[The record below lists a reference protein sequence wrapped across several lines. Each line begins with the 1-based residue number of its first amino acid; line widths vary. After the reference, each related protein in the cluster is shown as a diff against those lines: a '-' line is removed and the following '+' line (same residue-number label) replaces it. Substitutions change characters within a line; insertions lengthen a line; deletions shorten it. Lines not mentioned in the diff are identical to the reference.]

1 MKLTLQGLTN
11 RKEWLQAGFR
21 LPGFDYPV
29 VWERTGKAPCWIHF
43 GCGNIFR
50 AFQARIV
57 QELLNKGVMDRGITV
72 TSGTNPAAIR
82 QSFAP
87 YDNLSILVTLGGDG
101 TLTKTVV
108 GSIMEALPA
117 LGGSPKEQARLR
129 EIFSSPS
136 LQMASFTITE
146 KGYALR
152 DAPGRFFPEVEQDL
166 QTGPRH
172 CRSYLG
178 QVASLLYTRYQNGRY
193 PLAMVSM
200 DNCSHNG
207 DILKQSLLTI
217 AESWEKKRMVSEG
230 FTGWLE
236 DPSCVSFPWTMIDK
250 ITPRPDE
257 TIRRMLAED
266 GVEDL
271 TIRSNV
277 TGSVAAPFVNAEACE
292 YLVIEDAF
300 PAGRPPLEEGG
311 VLFTSRET
319 VEKAER
325 MKVCT
330 CLNPLHT
337 ALAIFGCLLGYNRM
351 SGEMKDPDLVRL
363 ALSVGYQEGLP
374 VVTHPGVLNPEQFL
388 REVVTL
394 RIPNPYLPDTPQRIA
409 TDTSQKLPV
418 RFGETLKAY
427 LARPD
432 LSVRDLVWIPLVYAG
447 WLRYLLAVDDAG
459 NSFSPSPDPRL
470 AQLSDI
476 MKDFHLGIRPDTE
489 EICRKLAPIFSD
501 ITLWGVDLI
510 ACGLSW
516 KVAENF
522 GRMLAGPGAVRELLR
537 EMRKLPAD
545 GIPEDLRQNFS
556 ENGK

>member
-1 MKLTLQGLTN
+1 MKLTLQGLAN
-11 RKEWLQAGFR
+11 RKEWLQAGFQ
-21 LPGFDYPV
+21 LPAFDYPAV
-29 VWERTGKAPCWIHF
+29 SARTRKAPCWIHF

-50 AFQARIV
+50 AFQARMV
-57 QELLNKGVMDRGITV
+57 QELLDAGVMDRGV
-72 TSGTNPAAIR
+72 TAVSGTNPATIR

-117 LGGSPKEQARLR
+117 LGQTPEEEARLR

-152 DAPGRFFPEVEQDL
+152 DASGQYLPEVEQDL
-166 QTGPRH
+166 QTGPGH

-178 QVASLLYTRYQNGRY
+178 LVTSLLSTRYRNGRH

-207 DILKQSLLTI
+207 DVLKQAVLAI
-217 AESWEKKRMVSEG
+217 AEAWEKSGLVSEG
-230 FTGWLE
+230 FSGWLG

-257 TIRRMLAED
+257 AIRRMLAED

-300 PAGRPPLEEGG
+300 PAGRPPLEKGG
-311 VLFTSRET
+311 VLFASRET
-319 VEKAER
+319 VEKTER

-337 ALAIFGCLLGYNRM
+337 ALAIFGCLLGYDRM
-351 SGEMKDPDLVRL
+351 SGEMKDPALVRL

-374 VVTHPGVLNPEQFL
+374 VVTHPGVLDPEQFL

-418 RFGETLKAY
+418 RFGETLKAW

-432 LSVRDLVWIPLVYAG
+432 LSVRDLIWIPLVFAG

-459 NSFSPSPDPRL
+459 NPFSPSPDPRL
-470 AQLSDI
+470 AQLSGI
-476 MKDFHLGIRPDTE
+476 LKDFHPGIRPDTD
-489 EICRKLAPIFSD
+489 EICRKLSGLFADAS
-501 ITLWGVDLI
+501 LWGVDLN
-510 ACGLSW
+510 ACGLSR

-522 GRMLAGPGAVRELLR
+522 GRMLAGPGAVRELLQ

-545 GIPEDLRQNFS
+545 GIPEDLRQNFL
-556 ENGK
+556 

>member
-1 MKLTLQGLTN
+1 MKLTLQGLAN
-11 RKEWLQAGFR
+11 RKEWLQAGFQ
-21 LPGFDYPV
+21 LPTFDYPAV
-29 VWERTGKAPCWIHF
+29 SARTRKAPCWIHF

-50 AFQARIV
+50 AFQARMV
-57 QELLNKGVMDRGITV
+57 QELLDAGVMDRGV
-72 TSGTNPAAIR
+72 TAVSGTNPATIR

-117 LGGSPKEQARLR
+117 LGQTPEEEARLR

-152 DAPGRFFPEVEQDL
+152 DASGRYLPEVEHDL
-166 QTGPRH
+166 REGPGH
-172 CRSYLG
+172 CQSYLG
-178 QVASLLYTRYQNGRY
+178 QVTSLLSTRYRNGRH

-207 DILKQSLLTI
+207 DVLKQAVLAI
-217 AESWEKKRMVSEG
+217 AEAWEKSGLVSEG
-230 FTGWLE
+230 FSGWLG

-257 TIRRMLAED
+257 AIRRMLAED

-300 PAGRPPLEEGG
+300 PAGRPPLEKGG
-311 VLFTSRET
+311 VLFASRET
-319 VEKAER
+319 VEKTER

-337 ALAIFGCLLGYNRM
+337 ALAIFGCLLGYDRM
-351 SGEMKDPDLVRL
+351 SGEMKDPALVRL

-374 VVTHPGVLNPEQFL
+374 VVTHPGVLDPKQFL

-418 RFGETLKAY
+418 RFGETLKAW

-432 LSVRDLVWIPLVYAG
+432 LSVRDLIWIPLVFAG

-459 NSFSPSPDPRL
+459 NPFSPSPDPRL
-470 AQLSDI
+470 AQLSGI
-476 MKDFHLGIRPDTE
+476 LKDFHPGIRPDTD
-489 EICRKLAPIFSD
+489 EICRKLSGLFADAS
-501 ITLWGVDLI
+501 LWGVDLN
-510 ACGLSW
+510 ACGLSR

-522 GRMLAGPGAVRELLR
+522 GRMLAGPGTVRELLQ
-537 EMRKLPAD
+537 EMQKLPAE
-545 GIPEDLRQNFS
+545 GIPEDLRQNFL
-556 ENGK
+556 

>member
-1 MKLTLQGLTN
+1 MKLTLQGLAN
-11 RKEWLQAGFR
+11 RKEWLQAGFQ
-21 LPGFDYPV
+21 LPAFDYPAV
-29 VWERTGKAPCWIHF
+29 SARTRKAPCWIHF

-50 AFQARIV
+50 AFQARMV
-57 QELLNKGVMDRGITV
+57 QELLDAGVMDRGV
-72 TSGTNPAAIR
+72 TAVSGTNPATIR

-117 LGGSPKEQARLR
+117 LGQTPEEEARLR

-152 DAPGRFFPEVEQDL
+152 DASGQYLPEVEQDL

-178 QVASLLYTRYQNGRY
+178 QVTSLLSTRYRNGRH

-207 DILKQSLLTI
+207 DVLKQAVLAI
-217 AESWEKKRMVSEG
+217 AEAWEKSGLVSEG
-230 FTGWLE
+230 FSGWLG

-257 TIRRMLAED
+257 AIRRMLAED

-300 PAGRPPLEEGG
+300 PAGRPPLEKGG
-311 VLFTSRET
+311 VLFASRET
-319 VEKAER
+319 VEKTER

-337 ALAIFGCLLGYNRM
+337 ALAIFGCLLGYDRM
-351 SGEMKDPDLVRL
+351 SGEMKDPALVRL

-374 VVTHPGVLNPEQFL
+374 VVTHPGVLDPEQFL

-418 RFGETLKAY
+418 RFGETLKAW

-432 LSVRDLVWIPLVYAG
+432 LSVRDLIWIPLVFAG

-459 NSFSPSPDPRL
+459 NPFSPSPDPRL
-470 AQLSDI
+470 AQLSGI
-476 MKDFHLGIRPDTE
+476 LKDFHPGIRPDTD
-489 EICRKLAPIFSD
+489 EICRKLSGLFADAS
-501 ITLWGVDLI
+501 LWGVDLN
-510 ACGLSW
+510 ACGLSR
-516 KVAENF
+516 KVAEDF
-522 GRMLAGPGAVRELLR
+522 GRMLAGPGAVRELLQ
-537 EMRKLPAD
+537 EMQKLPAD
-545 GIPEDLRQNFS
+545 GIPEDLRQNFL
-556 ENGK
+556 

>member
-1 MKLTLQGLTN
+1 MKLTLQGLAN
-11 RKEWLQAGFR
+11 RKEWLQAGFQ
-21 LPGFDYPV
+21 LPTFDYPAV
-29 VWERTGKAPCWIHF
+29 SARTRKTPCWIHF

-50 AFQARIV
+50 AFQARMV
-57 QELLNKGVMDRGITV
+57 QELLDAGVMDRGV
-72 TSGTNPAAIR
+72 TAVSGTNPATIR

-117 LGGSPKEQARLR
+117 LGQTPEEEARLR

-152 DAPGRFFPEVEQDL
+152 DASGRYLPEVEHDL
-166 QTGPRH
+166 REGPGH
-172 CRSYLG
+172 CQSYLG
-178 QVASLLYTRYQNGRY
+178 QVTSLLSTRYRNGRH

-207 DILKQSLLTI
+207 DVLKQAVLAI
-217 AESWEKKRMVSEG
+217 AEAWEKNGLVSEG
-230 FTGWLE
+230 FSGWLG

-257 TIRRMLAED
+257 AIRRMLAED

-300 PAGRPPLEEGG
+300 PAGCPPLEKGG
-311 VLFTSRET
+311 VLFVSRET
-319 VEKAER
+319 VEKTER

-337 ALAIFGCLLGYNRM
+337 ALAIFGCLLGYDRM
-351 SGEMKDPDLVRL
+351 SGEMKDPALVRL

-374 VVTHPGVLNPEQFL
+374 VVTHPGVLDPEQFL

-418 RFGETLKAY
+418 RFGETLKAW

-432 LSVRDLVWIPLVYAG
+432 LSVRDLVWIPLVFAG

-459 NSFSPSPDPRL
+459 NPFSPSPDPRL
-470 AQLSDI
+470 AQLSGI
-476 MKDFHLGIRPDTE
+476 LKDFHPGIRPDTD
-489 EICRKLAPIFSD
+489 EICRKLSGLFADAS
-501 ITLWGVDLI
+501 LWGVDLN
-510 ACGLSW
+510 ACGLSR

-522 GRMLAGPGAVRELLR
+522 GRMLAGPGAVRELLQ
-537 EMRKLPAD
+537 EMQKLPAE
-545 GIPEDLRQNFS
+545 GIPEDLRQNFL
-556 ENGK
+556 

>member
-1 MKLTLQGLTN
+1 MKLTLQGLAN
-11 RKEWLQAGFR
+11 RKEWLQAGFQ
-21 LPGFDYPV
+21 LPTFDYPAV
-29 VWERTGKAPCWIHF
+29 SARTRKAPCWIHF

-50 AFQARIV
+50 AFQARMV
-57 QELLNKGVMDRGITV
+57 QELLDAGVMDRGV
-72 TSGTNPAAIR
+72 TAVSGTNPATIR

-117 LGGSPKEQARLR
+117 LGQTPEEEARLR

-152 DAPGRFFPEVEQDL
+152 DVSGLYLPEVEHDL
-166 QTGPRH
+166 LEGLGH
-172 CRSYLG
+172 CQSYLG
-178 QVASLLYTRYQNGRY
+178 QVTSLLYTRYRNGRH

-207 DILKQSLLTI
+207 DVLKQAVLAI
-217 AESWEKKRMVSEG
+217 AEAWEKSGLVSEG
-230 FTGWLE
+230 FSGWLG

-257 TIRRMLAED
+257 AIRRMLAED

-300 PAGRPPLEEGG
+300 PAGCPPLEKGG
-311 VLFTSRET
+311 VLFASRET
-319 VEKAER
+319 VEKTER

-337 ALAIFGCLLGYNRM
+337 ALAIFGCLLGYDRM
-351 SGEMKDPDLVRL
+351 SGEMKDPALVRL

-374 VVTHPGVLNPEQFL
+374 VVTHPGVLDPEQFL

-418 RFGETLKAY
+418 RFGETLKAW

-432 LSVRDLVWIPLVYAG
+432 LSVRDLIWIPLVFAG

-459 NSFSPSPDPRL
+459 NPFSPSPDPRL
-470 AQLSDI
+470 AQLSGI
-476 MKDFHLGIRPDTE
+476 LKDFHPGIRPDTD
-489 EICRKLAPIFSD
+489 EICRKLSGLFADAS
-501 ITLWGVDLI
+501 LWGVDLN
-510 ACGLSW
+510 ACGLSR
-516 KVAENF
+516 KVAEDF
-522 GRMLAGPGAVRELLR
+522 GRMLAGPGAVRELLQ
-537 EMRKLPAD
+537 EMQKLPAD
-545 GIPEDLRQNFS
+545 GIPEDLRQNFL
-556 ENGK
+556 

>member
-1 MKLTLQGLTN
+1 MKLTLQGLAN
-11 RKEWLQAGFR
+11 RKEWLQAGFQ
-21 LPGFDYPV
+21 LPAFDYPAV
-29 VWERTGKAPCWIHF
+29 SARTRKAPCWIHF

-50 AFQARIV
+50 AFQARMV
-57 QELLNKGVMDRGITV
+57 QELLDAGVMDRGV
-72 TSGTNPAAIR
+72 TAVSGTNPATIR

-108 GSIMEALPA
+108 GSIMEALPS
-117 LGGSPKEQARLR
+117 LGQTPEEEARLR

-152 DAPGRFFPEVEQDL
+152 DASGRYLPEVEHDL
-166 QTGPRH
+166 REGPGH
-172 CRSYLG
+172 CQSYLG
-178 QVASLLYTRYQNGRY
+178 QVTSLLSTRYRNGRH

-207 DILKQSLLTI
+207 DVLKQAVLAI
-217 AESWEKKRMVSEG
+217 AEAWEKSGLVSEG
-230 FTGWLE
+230 FSGWLG

-257 TIRRMLAED
+257 AIRRMLAED

-300 PAGRPPLEEGG
+300 PAGRPPLEKGG
-311 VLFTSRET
+311 VLFASRET
-319 VEKAER
+319 VEKTER

-337 ALAIFGCLLGYNRM
+337 ALAIFGCLLGYDRM
-351 SGEMKDPDLVRL
+351 SGEMKDPALVRL

-374 VVTHPGVLNPEQFL
+374 VVTHPGVLDPEQFL

-418 RFGETLKAY
+418 RFGETLKAW

-432 LSVRDLVWIPLVYAG
+432 LSVRDLIWIPLVFAG

-459 NSFSPSPDPRL
+459 NPFSPSPDPRL
-470 AQLSDI
+470 AQLSGI
-476 MKDFHLGIRPDTE
+476 LKDFHPGIRPDTD
-489 EICRKLAPIFSD
+489 EICRKLSGLFADAS
-501 ITLWGVDLI
+501 LWGVDLN
-510 ACGLSW
+510 ACGLSR

-522 GRMLAGPGAVRELLR
+522 GRMLAGPGAVRELLQ
-537 EMRKLPAD
+537 EMRKLPAE
-545 GIPEDLRQNFS
+545 GIPEDLRQNFL
-556 ENGK
+556 

>member
-1 MKLTLQGLTN
+1 MKLTLQGLAN
-11 RKEWLQAGFR
+11 RKEWFQAGFQ
-21 LPGFDYPV
+21 LPAFDYPAV
-29 VWERTGKAPCWIHF
+29 SARTRKAPCWIHF

-50 AFQARIV
+50 AFQARMV
-57 QELLNKGVMDRGITV
+57 QELLDAGVMDRGV
-72 TSGTNPAAIR
+72 TAVSGTNPATIR

-108 GSIMEALPA
+108 GSIMEALPS
-117 LGGSPKEQARLR
+117 LGQTPEEEARLR

-152 DAPGRFFPEVEQDL
+152 DASGRYLPEVEHDL
-166 QTGPRH
+166 REGPGH
-172 CRSYLG
+172 CQSYLG
-178 QVASLLYTRYQNGRY
+178 QVTSLLSTRYRNGRH

-207 DILKQSLLTI
+207 DVLKQAVLAI
-217 AESWEKKRMVSEG
+217 AEAWEKSGLVSEG
-230 FTGWLE
+230 FSGWLG

-300 PAGRPPLEEGG
+300 PAGRPPLEKGG
-311 VLFTSRET
+311 VLFASRET
-319 VEKAER
+319 VEKTER

-337 ALAIFGCLLGYNRM
+337 ALAIFGCLLGYDRM
-351 SGEMKDPDLVRL
+351 SGEMKDPALVRL

-374 VVTHPGVLNPEQFL
+374 VVTHPGVLDPEQFL

-418 RFGETLKAY
+418 RFGETLKAW

-432 LSVRDLVWIPLVYAG
+432 LSVRDLVWIPLVFAG

-459 NSFSPSPDPRL
+459 NPFSPSPDPRL
-470 AQLSDI
+470 AQLSGI
-476 MKDFHLGIRPDTE
+476 LKDFHPGIRPDTD
-489 EICRKLAPIFSD
+489 EICRKLSGLFADAS
-501 ITLWGVDLI
+501 LWGVDLN
-510 ACGLSW
+510 ACGLSR

-522 GRMLAGPGAVRELLR
+522 GRMLAGPGAVRELLQ
-537 EMRKLPAD
+537 EMRKLPAE
-545 GIPEDLRQNFS
+545 GIPEDLRQNFL
-556 ENGK
+556 

>member
-1 MKLTLQGLTN
+1 MKLTLQGLAN
-11 RKEWLQAGFR
+11 RKEWLQAGFQ
-21 LPGFDYPV
+21 LPAFDYPAV
-29 VWERTGKAPCWIHF
+29 SARTRKAPCWIHF

-50 AFQARIV
+50 AFQARMV
-57 QELLNKGVMDRGITV
+57 QELLDAGVMDRGV
-72 TSGTNPAAIR
+72 TAVSGTNPATIR

-108 GSIMEALPA
+108 GSIMEALPS
-117 LGGSPKEQARLR
+117 LGQTPEEEARLR

-152 DAPGRFFPEVEQDL
+152 DASGRYLPEVEHDL
-166 QTGPRH
+166 REGPGH
-172 CRSYLG
+172 CQSYLG
-178 QVASLLYTRYQNGRY
+178 QVTSLLSTRYRNGRH

-207 DILKQSLLTI
+207 DVLKQAVLAI
-217 AESWEKKRMVSEG
+217 AEAWEKSGLVSEG
-230 FTGWLE
+230 FSGWLG

-257 TIRRMLAED
+257 AIRRMLAED

-300 PAGRPPLEEGG
+300 PAGCPPLEKGG
-311 VLFTSRET
+311 VLFASRET
-319 VEKAER
+319 VEKTER

-337 ALAIFGCLLGYNRM
+337 ALAIFGCLLGYDRM
-351 SGEMKDPDLVRL
+351 SGEMKDPALVRL

-374 VVTHPGVLNPEQFL
+374 VVTHPGVLDPEQFL

-418 RFGETLKAY
+418 RFGETLKAW

-432 LSVRDLVWIPLVYAG
+432 LSVRDLIWIPLVFAG

-459 NSFSPSPDPRL
+459 NPFSPSPDPRL
-470 AQLSDI
+470 AQLSGI
-476 MKDFHLGIRPDTE
+476 LKDFHPGIRPDTD
-489 EICRKLAPIFSD
+489 EICRKLSGLFADAS
-501 ITLWGVDLI
+501 LWGVDLN
-510 ACGLSW
+510 ACGLSR
-516 KVAENF
+516 KVAEDF
-522 GRMLAGPGAVRELLR
+522 GRMLAGPGAVRELLQ

-545 GIPEDLRQNFS
+545 GIPEDLRQNFL
-556 ENGK
+556 

>member
-1 MKLTLQGLTN
+1 MKLTLQGLAN
-11 RKEWLQAGFR
+11 RKEWFQAGFQ
-21 LPGFDYPV
+21 LPAFDYPAV
-29 VWERTGKAPCWIHF
+29 SARTRKAPCWIHF

-50 AFQARIV
+50 AFQARMV
-57 QELLNKGVMDRGITV
+57 QELLDAGVMDRGV
-72 TSGTNPAAIR
+72 TAVSGTNPATIR

-108 GSIMEALPA
+108 GSIMEALPS
-117 LGGSPKEQARLR
+117 LGQTPEEEARLR

-152 DAPGRFFPEVEQDL
+152 DASGQYLPEVEQDL
-166 QTGPRH
+166 QTGPGH
-172 CRSYLG
+172 CQSYLG
-178 QVASLLYTRYQNGRY
+178 QVTSLLSTRYRNGRH

-207 DILKQSLLTI
+207 DVLKQAVLAI
-217 AESWEKKRMVSEG
+217 AEAWEKSGLVSEG
-230 FTGWLE
+230 FSGWLG

-300 PAGRPPLEEGG
+300 PAGRPPLEKGG
-311 VLFTSRET
+311 VLFASRET
-319 VEKAER
+319 VEKTER

-337 ALAIFGCLLGYNRM
+337 ALAIFGCLLGYDRM
-351 SGEMKDPDLVRL
+351 SGEMKDPALVRL

-374 VVTHPGVLNPEQFL
+374 VVTHPGVLDPEQFL

-418 RFGETLKAY
+418 RFGETLKAW

-432 LSVRDLVWIPLVYAG
+432 LSVRDLVWIPLVFAG

-459 NSFSPSPDPRL
+459 NPFSPSPDPRL
-470 AQLSDI
+470 AQLSGI
-476 MKDFHLGIRPDTE
+476 LKDFHPGIRPDTD
-489 EICRKLAPIFSD
+489 EICRKLSGLFADAS
-501 ITLWGVDLI
+501 LWGVDLN
-510 ACGLSW
+510 ACGLSR

-522 GRMLAGPGAVRELLR
+522 GRMLAGPGAVRELLQ
-537 EMRKLPAD
+537 EMRKLPAE
-545 GIPEDLRQNFS
+545 GIPEDLRQNFL
-556 ENGK
+556 

>member
-1 MKLTLQGLTN
+1 MKLTLQGLAN
-11 RKEWLQAGFR
+11 RKEWIQAGFQ
-21 LPGFDYPV
+21 LPTFDYPAV
-29 VWERTGKAPCWIHF
+29 SARTRKAPCWIHF

-50 AFQARIV
+50 AFQARMV
-57 QELLNKGVMDRGITV
+57 QELLDADVMDRGV
-72 TSGTNPAAIR
+72 TAVSGTNPASIR

-117 LGGSPKEQARLR
+117 LGQTPEEEARLR

-152 DAPGRFFPEVEQDL
+152 DASGRYLPEVDHDL
-166 QTGPRH
+166 REGPGH

-178 QVASLLYTRYQNGRY
+178 QVTSLLSTRYRNGRH

-207 DILKQSLLTI
+207 DVLKQTVLAI
-217 AESWEKKRMVSEG
+217 AEAWEKSGLVSEG
-230 FTGWLE
+230 FSGWLG

-257 TIRRMLAED
+257 AIRRMLAED

-300 PAGRPPLEEGG
+300 PAGHPPLERGG
-311 VLFTSRET
+311 VLFTSREM
-319 VEKAER
+319 VEKTER

-337 ALAIFGCLLGYNRM
+337 ALAIFGCLLGYDRM
-351 SGEMKDPDLVRL
+351 SGEMKDPALVRL

-374 VVTHPGVLNPEQFL
+374 VVTHPGVLDPEQFL

-418 RFGETLKAY
+418 RFGETLKAW

-432 LSVRDLVWIPLVYAG
+432 LSVRDLVWIPLVFAG

-459 NSFSPSPDPRL
+459 NPFSPSPDPRL
-470 AQLSDI
+470 AQLSGI
-476 MKDFHLGIRPDTE
+476 LKDFHPGIRPDTD
-489 EICRKLAPIFSD
+489 EICRKLSGLFADAS
-501 ITLWGVDLI
+501 LWGVDLN
-510 ACGLSW
+510 ACGLSR
-516 KVAENF
+516 KVAEDF
-522 GRMLAGPGAVRELLR
+522 GRMLAGPGAVRELLQ

-545 GIPEDLRQNFS
+545 GIPEDLRQNFL
-556 ENGK
+556 

>member
-1 MKLTLQGLTN
+1 MKLTLQGLAN
-11 RKEWLQAGFR
+11 RKEWLQAGFQ
-21 LPGFDYPV
+21 LPAFDYPAV
-29 VWERTGKAPCWIHF
+29 SARTRKAPCWIHF

-50 AFQARIV
+50 AFQARMV
-57 QELLNKGVMDRGITV
+57 QELLDAGVMDRGV
-72 TSGTNPAAIR
+72 TAVSGTNPATIR

-117 LGGSPKEQARLR
+117 LGQTPEEEARLR

-152 DAPGRFFPEVEQDL
+152 DASGQYLPEVEQDL
-166 QTGPRH
+166 QTGPGH

-178 QVASLLYTRYQNGRY
+178 QVTSLLSTRYRNGRH

-207 DILKQSLLTI
+207 DVLKQAVLAI
-217 AESWEKKRMVSEG
+217 AEAWEKSGLVSEG
-230 FTGWLE
+230 FSGWLG

-257 TIRRMLAED
+257 AIRRMLAED

-300 PAGRPPLEEGG
+300 PAGRPPLEKGG
-311 VLFTSRET
+311 VLFASRET
-319 VEKAER
+319 VEKTER

-337 ALAIFGCLLGYNRM
+337 ALAIFGCLLGYDRM
-351 SGEMKDPDLVRL
+351 SGEMKDPALVRL

-374 VVTHPGVLNPEQFL
+374 VVTHPGVLDPEQFL

-418 RFGETLKAY
+418 RFGETLKAW

-432 LSVRDLVWIPLVYAG
+432 LSVRDLIWIPLVFAG
-447 WLRYLLAVDDAG
+447 WLRYLLAVDAAG
-459 NSFSPSPDPRL
+459 NPFSPSPDPRL
-470 AQLSDI
+470 AQLSGI
-476 MKDFHLGIRPDTE
+476 LKDFHPGIRPDTD
-489 EICRKLAPIFSD
+489 EICRKLSGLFADAS
-501 ITLWGVDLI
+501 LWGVDLN
-510 ACGLSW
+510 ACGLSR
-516 KVAENF
+516 KVAEDF
-522 GRMLAGPGAVRELLR
+522 GRMLAGPGAVRELLQ
-537 EMRKLPAD
+537 EMQKLPAD
-545 GIPEDLRQNFS
+545 GIPEDLRQNFL
-556 ENGK
+556 

>member
-1 MKLTLQGLTN
+1 MKLTLQGLAN
-11 RKEWLQAGFR
+11 RKEWLQAGFQ
-21 LPGFDYPV
+21 LPTFDYPAV
-29 VWERTGKAPCWIHF
+29 SARTRKAPCWIHF

-50 AFQARIV
+50 AFQARMV
-57 QELLNKGVMDRGITV
+57 QELLDAGVMDRGV
-72 TSGTNPAAIR
+72 TAVSGTNPASIR

-117 LGGSPKEQARLR
+117 LGQTPEEEARLR

-152 DAPGRFFPEVEQDL
+152 DASGRYLPEVEHDL
-166 QTGPRH
+166 LEGPGH
-172 CRSYLG
+172 CQSYLG
-178 QVASLLYTRYQNGRY
+178 QVTSLLYTRYRNGRH

-207 DILKQSLLTI
+207 DVLKQAVLAI
-217 AESWEKKRMVSEG
+217 AEAWEKSGLVSEG
-230 FTGWLE
+230 FSGWLG

-257 TIRRMLAED
+257 AIRWMLAED

-300 PAGRPPLEEGG
+300 PAGCPPLEKGG
-311 VLFTSRET
+311 VLFASRET
-319 VEKAER
+319 VEKTER

-337 ALAIFGCLLGYNRM
+337 ALAIFGCLLGYDRM
-351 SGEMKDPDLVRL
+351 SGEMKDPALVRL

-374 VVTHPGVLNPEQFL
+374 VVTHPGVLDPEQFL

-418 RFGETLKAY
+418 RFGETLKAW

-432 LSVRDLVWIPLVYAG
+432 LSVRDLIWIPLVFAG

-459 NSFSPSPDPRL
+459 NPFSPSPDPRL
-470 AQLSDI
+470 AQLSGI
-476 MKDFHLGIRPDTE
+476 LKDFHPGIRPDTD
-489 EICRKLAPIFSD
+489 EICRKLSGLFADAS
-501 ITLWGVDLI
+501 LWGVDLN
-510 ACGLSW
+510 ACGLSR
-516 KVAENF
+516 KVAEDF
-522 GRMLAGPGAVRELLR
+522 GRMLAGPGAVRELLQ
-537 EMRKLPAD
+537 EMQKLPAD
-545 GIPEDLRQNFS
+545 GIPEDLRQNFL
-556 ENGK
+556 

>member
-1 MKLTLQGLTN
+1 MKLTLQGLAN
-11 RKEWLQAGFR
+11 RKEWLQAGFQ
-21 LPGFDYPV
+21 LPTFDYPAV
-29 VWERTGKAPCWIHF
+29 SARTRKAPCWIHF

-50 AFQARIV
+50 AFQARMV
-57 QELLNKGVMDRGITV
+57 QELLDAGVMDRGV
-72 TSGTNPAAIR
+72 TAVSGTNPATIR

-117 LGGSPKEQARLR
+117 LGQTPEEEARLR

-152 DAPGRFFPEVEQDL
+152 DASGRYLPEVEHDL
-166 QTGPRH
+166 REGPGH
-172 CRSYLG
+172 CQSYLG
-178 QVASLLYTRYQNGRY
+178 QVTSLLSTRYRNGRH

-207 DILKQSLLTI
+207 DVLKQAVLAI
-217 AESWEKKRMVSEG
+217 AEAWEKNGLVSEG
-230 FTGWLE
+230 FSGWLG

-257 TIRRMLAED
+257 AIRRMLAED

-300 PAGRPPLEEGG
+300 PAGRPPLEKGG
-311 VLFTSRET
+311 VLFASRET
-319 VEKAER
+319 VEKTER

-337 ALAIFGCLLGYNRM
+337 ALAIFGCLLGYDRM
-351 SGEMKDPDLVRL
+351 SGEMKDPALVRL

-374 VVTHPGVLNPEQFL
+374 VVTHPGVLDPEQFL

-418 RFGETLKAY
+418 RFGETLKAW

-432 LSVRDLVWIPLVYAG
+432 LSVRDLVWIPLVFAG

-459 NSFSPSPDPRL
+459 NPFSPSPDPRL
-470 AQLSDI
+470 AQLSGI
-476 MKDFHLGIRPDTE
+476 LKDFHPGIRPDTD
-489 EICRKLAPIFSD
+489 EICRKLSGLFADAS
-501 ITLWGVDLI
+501 LWGVDLN
-510 ACGLSW
+510 ACGLSR

-522 GRMLAGPGAVRELLR
+522 GRMLAGPGAVRELLQ
-537 EMRKLPAD
+537 EMQKLPAE
-545 GIPEDLRQNFS
+545 GIPEDLRQNFL
-556 ENGK
+556 

>member
-1 MKLTLQGLTN
+1 MKLTLQGLAN
-11 RKEWLQAGFR
+11 RKEWIQAGFQ
-21 LPGFDYPV
+21 LPAFDYPAV
-29 VWERTGKAPCWIHF
+29 SARTRKAPCWIHF

-50 AFQARIV
+50 AFQARMV
-57 QELLNKGVMDRGITV
+57 QELLDAGVMDRGV
-72 TSGTNPAAIR
+72 TAVSGTNPATIR

-117 LGGSPKEQARLR
+117 LGQTPEEEARLR

-152 DAPGRFFPEVEQDL
+152 DVSGLYLPEVEHDL
-166 QTGPRH
+166 LEGPGH
-172 CRSYLG
+172 CQSYLG
-178 QVASLLYTRYQNGRY
+178 QVTSLLYTRYRNGRH

-207 DILKQSLLTI
+207 DVLKQAVLAI
-217 AESWEKKRMVSEG
+217 AEAWEKSGLVSEG
-230 FTGWLE
+230 FSGWLG

-257 TIRRMLAED
+257 AIRRMLAED

-300 PAGRPPLEEGG
+300 PAGRPPLEKGG
-311 VLFTSRET
+311 VLFASRET
-319 VEKAER
+319 VEKTER

-337 ALAIFGCLLGYNRM
+337 ALAIFGCLLGYDRM
-351 SGEMKDPDLVRL
+351 SGEMKDPALVRL

-374 VVTHPGVLNPEQFL
+374 VVTHPGVLDPEQFL

-418 RFGETLKAY
+418 RFGETLKAW

-432 LSVRDLVWIPLVYAG
+432 LSVRDLIWIPLVFAG

-459 NSFSPSPDPRL
+459 NPFSPSPDPRL
-470 AQLSDI
+470 AQLSGI
-476 MKDFHLGIRPDTE
+476 LKDFHPGIRPDTD
-489 EICRKLAPIFSD
+489 EICRKLSGLFADAS
-501 ITLWGVDLI
+501 LWGVDLN
-510 ACGLSW
+510 ACGLSR
-516 KVAENF
+516 KVAEDF
-522 GRMLAGPGAVRELLR
+522 GRMLAGPGAVRELLQ

-545 GIPEDLRQNFS
+545 GIPEDLRQNFL
-556 ENGK
+556 

>member
-1 MKLTLQGLTN
+1 MKLTLQGLAN
-11 RKEWLQAGFR
+11 RKEWFQAGFQ
-21 LPGFDYPV
+21 LPAFDYPAV
-29 VWERTGKAPCWIHF
+29 SARTRKAPCWIHF

-50 AFQARIV
+50 AFQARMV
-57 QELLNKGVMDRGITV
+57 QELLDAGVMDRGV
-72 TSGTNPAAIR
+72 TAVSGTNPATIR

-87 YDNLSILVTLGGDG
+87 YDNLSILVTLGVDG

-108 GSIMEALPA
+108 GSIMEALPS
-117 LGGSPKEQARLR
+117 LGQTPEEEARLR

-152 DAPGRFFPEVEQDL
+152 DASGRYLPEVEHDL
-166 QTGPRH
+166 REGPGH
-172 CRSYLG
+172 CQSYLG
-178 QVASLLYTRYQNGRY
+178 QVTSLLSTRYRHGRH

-207 DILKQSLLTI
+207 DVLKQAVLAI
-217 AESWEKKRMVSEG
+217 AEAWEKSGLVSEG
-230 FTGWLE
+230 FSGWLG

-277 TGSVAAPFVNAEACE
+277 TGSVAAPFVNAEASE

-300 PAGRPPLEEGG
+300 PAGRPPLEKGG
-311 VLFTSRET
+311 VLFASRET
-319 VEKAER
+319 VEKTER

-337 ALAIFGCLLGYNRM
+337 ALAIFGCLLGYDRM
-351 SGEMKDPDLVRL
+351 SGEMKDPALVRL

-374 VVTHPGVLNPEQFL
+374 VVTHPGVLDPEQFL

-418 RFGETLKAY
+418 RFGETLKAW
-427 LARPD
+427 LARPA
-432 LSVRDLVWIPLVYAG
+432 LSVRDLVWIPLVFAG

-459 NSFSPSPDPRL
+459 NPFSPSPDPRL
-470 AQLSDI
+470 AQLSGI
-476 MKDFHLGIRPDTE
+476 LKDFHPGIRPDTD
-489 EICRKLAPIFSD
+489 EICRKLSGLFADAS
-501 ITLWGVDLI
+501 LWGVDLN
-510 ACGLSW
+510 ACGLSR

-522 GRMLAGPGAVRELLR
+522 GRMLAGPGAVRELLQ
-537 EMRKLPAD
+537 EMRKLPAE
-545 GIPEDLRQNFS
+545 GIPEDLRQNFL
-556 ENGK
+556 

>member
-1 MKLTLQGLTN
+1 MKLTLQGLAN
-11 RKEWLQAGFR
+11 RKEWLQAGFQ
-21 LPGFDYPV
+21 LPAFDYPAV
-29 VWERTGKAPCWIHF
+29 SARTRKAPCWIHF

-50 AFQARIV
+50 AFQARMV
-57 QELLNKGVMDRGITV
+57 QELLDAGVMDRGV
-72 TSGTNPAAIR
+72 TAVSGTNPATIR

-117 LGGSPKEQARLR
+117 LGQTPEEEARLR

-152 DAPGRFFPEVEQDL
+152 DASGRYLPQVEHDLREGPG
-166 QTGPRH
+166 H
-172 CRSYLG
+172 CQSYLG
-178 QVASLLYTRYQNGRY
+178 QVTSLLSTRYRNGHH

-207 DILKQSLLTI
+207 DVLKQAVLAI
-217 AESWEKKRMVSEG
+217 AEAWEKSGLVSEG
-230 FTGWLE
+230 FSGWLG

-257 TIRRMLAED
+257 AIRRMLAED

-300 PAGRPPLEEGG
+300 PAGCPPLEKGG
-311 VLFTSRET
+311 VLFSSRET
-319 VEKAER
+319 VEKTER

-337 ALAIFGCLLGYNRM
+337 ALAIFGCLLGYDRM
-351 SGEMKDPDLVRL
+351 SGEMKDPALVRL

-374 VVTHPGVLNPEQFL
+374 VVTHPGVLDPEQFL

-418 RFGETLKAY
+418 RFGETLKAW

-432 LSVRDLVWIPLVYAG
+432 LSVRDLIWIPLVFAG

-459 NSFSPSPDPRL
+459 NPFSPSPDPRL
-470 AQLSDI
+470 AQLSGI
-476 MKDFHLGIRPDTE
+476 LKDFHPGIRPDTD
-489 EICRKLAPIFSD
+489 EICRKLSGLFADAS
-501 ITLWGVDLI
+501 LWGVDLN
-510 ACGLSW
+510 ACGLSR
-516 KVAENF
+516 KVAEDF
-522 GRMLAGPGAVRELLR
+522 GRMLAGPGAVRELLQ

-545 GIPEDLRQNFS
+545 GIPEDLRQNFL
-556 ENGK
+556 

>member
-1 MKLTLQGLTN
+1 MKLTLQGLAN
-11 RKEWLQAGFR
+11 RKEWIQAGFQ
-21 LPGFDYPV
+21 LPAFDYPAV
-29 VWERTGKAPCWIHF
+29 SARTRKAPCWIHF

-50 AFQARIV
+50 AFQARMV
-57 QELLNKGVMDRGITV
+57 QELLDADVMDRGV
-72 TSGTNPAAIR
+72 TAVSGTNPATIR

-117 LGGSPKEQARLR
+117 LGQTPEEEARLR

-152 DAPGRFFPEVEQDL
+152 DASGRYLPEVEHDL
-166 QTGPRH
+166 REGPGH
-172 CRSYLG
+172 CQSYLG
-178 QVASLLYTRYQNGRY
+178 QVTSLLSTRYRHGRH

-207 DILKQSLLTI
+207 DVLKQAVLAI
-217 AESWEKKRMVSEG
+217 AEAWEKSGLVSEG
-230 FTGWLE
+230 FSGWLG

-257 TIRRMLAED
+257 AIRRMLAED

-300 PAGRPPLEEGG
+300 PAGRPPLEKGG
-311 VLFTSRET
+311 VLFASRET
-319 VEKAER
+319 VEKTER

-337 ALAIFGCLLGYNRM
+337 ALAIFGCLLGYDRM
-351 SGEMKDPDLVRL
+351 SGEMKDPALVRL

-374 VVTHPGVLNPEQFL
+374 VVTHPGVLDPEQFL

-418 RFGETLKAY
+418 RFGETLKAW

-432 LSVRDLVWIPLVYAG
+432 LSVRDLVWIPLVFAG

-459 NSFSPSPDPRL
+459 NTFSPSPDPRL
-470 AQLSDI
+470 AQLSGI
-476 MKDFHLGIRPDTE
+476 LKDFHPGIRPDTD
-489 EICRKLAPIFSD
+489 EICRKLSGLFADAS
-501 ITLWGVDLI
+501 LWGVDLN
-510 ACGLSW
+510 ACGLSR
-516 KVAENF
+516 KVAEDF
-522 GRMLAGPGAVRELLR
+522 GRMLAGPGAVRELLQ
-537 EMRKLPAD
+537 EMQKLPAD
-545 GIPEDLRQNFS
+545 GIPEDLRQNFF
-556 ENGK
+556 

>member
-1 MKLTLQGLTN
+1 MKLTLQGLAN
-11 RKEWLQAGFR
+11 RKEWLQAGFQ
-21 LPGFDYPV
+21 LPTFDYPAV
-29 VWERTGKAPCWIHF
+29 SARTRKAPCWIHF

-50 AFQARIV
+50 AFQARMV
-57 QELLNKGVMDRGITV
+57 QELLDAGVMDRGV
-72 TSGTNPAAIR
+72 TAVSGTNPATIR

-117 LGGSPKEQARLR
+117 LGQTPEEEARLR

-152 DAPGRFFPEVEQDL
+152 DASGQYLPEVEQDL

-178 QVASLLYTRYQNGRY
+178 QVTSLLSTRYRNGRH

-207 DILKQSLLTI
+207 DVLKQAVLAI
-217 AESWEKKRMVSEG
+217 AEAWEKSGLVSEG
-230 FTGWLE
+230 FSGWLG

-257 TIRRMLAED
+257 AIRRMLAED

-300 PAGRPPLEEGG
+300 PAGCPPLEKGG
-311 VLFTSRET
+311 VLFSSRET
-319 VEKAER
+319 VEKTER

-337 ALAIFGCLLGYNRM
+337 ALAIFGCLLGYDRM
-351 SGEMKDPDLVRL
+351 SGEMKDPALVRL

-374 VVTHPGVLNPEQFL
+374 VVTHPGVLDPEQFL

-418 RFGETLKAY
+418 RFGETLKAW

-432 LSVRDLVWIPLVYAG
+432 LSVRDLIWIPLVFAG

-459 NSFSPSPDPRL
+459 NPFSPSPDPRL
-470 AQLSDI
+470 AQLSGI
-476 MKDFHLGIRPDTE
+476 LKDFHPGIRPDTD
-489 EICRKLAPIFSD
+489 EICRKLSGLFADAS
-501 ITLWGVDLI
+501 LWGVDLN
-510 ACGLSW
+510 ACGLSR
-516 KVAENF
+516 KVAEDF
-522 GRMLAGPGAVRELLR
+522 GRMLAGPGAVRELLQ

-545 GIPEDLRQNFS
+545 GIPEDLRQNFL
-556 ENGK
+556 

>member
-1 MKLTLQGLTN
+1 MKLTLQGLAN
-11 RKEWLQAGFR
+11 RKEWLQAGFQ
-21 LPGFDYPV
+21 LPAFDYPAV
-29 VWERTGKAPCWIHF
+29 SARTRKAPCWIHF

-50 AFQARIV
+50 AFQARMV
-57 QELLNKGVMDRGITV
+57 QELLDAGVMDRGV
-72 TSGTNPAAIR
+72 TAVSGTNPATIR

-117 LGGSPKEQARLR
+117 LGQTPEEEARLR

-152 DAPGRFFPEVEQDL
+152 DASGRYLPEVEHDL
-166 QTGPRH
+166 REGPGH
-172 CRSYLG
+172 CQSYLG
-178 QVASLLYTRYQNGRY
+178 QVTSLLSTRYRNGRH

-207 DILKQSLLTI
+207 DVLKQAVLAI
-217 AESWEKKRMVSEG
+217 AEAWEKSGLVSEG
-230 FTGWLE
+230 FSGWLG

-257 TIRRMLAED
+257 AIRRMLAED

-300 PAGRPPLEEGG
+300 PAGRPPLEKGG
-311 VLFTSRET
+311 VLFTTRET
-319 VEKAER
+319 VEKTER

-337 ALAIFGCLLGYNRM
+337 ALAIFGCLLGYDRM
-351 SGEMKDPDLVRL
+351 SGEMKDPALVRL

-374 VVTHPGVLNPEQFL
+374 VVTHPGVLDPEQFL

-418 RFGETLKAY
+418 RFGETLKAW
-427 LARPD
+427 LARPA
-432 LSVRDLVWIPLVYAG
+432 LSVRDLVWIPLVFAG

-459 NSFSPSPDPRL
+459 NPFSPSPDPRL
-470 AQLSDI
+470 AQLSGI
-476 MKDFHLGIRPDTE
+476 LKDFHPGIRPDTD
-489 EICRKLAPIFSD
+489 EICRKLSGLFADVS
-501 ITLWGVDLI
+501 LWGVDLN
-510 ACGLSW
+510 ACGLSR
-516 KVAENF
+516 KVAEDF
-522 GRMLAGPGAVRELLR
+522 GRMLAGPGAVRELLQ
-537 EMRKLPAD
+537 EMQKLPAD
-545 GIPEDLRQNFS
+545 GIPEDLRQNFF
-556 ENGK
+556 

>member
-1 MKLTLQGLTN
+1 MKLTLQGLAN
-11 RKEWLQAGFR
+11 RKEWLQAGFQ
-21 LPGFDYPV
+21 LPAFDYPAV
-29 VWERTGKAPCWIHF
+29 SARTRKAPCWIHF

-50 AFQARIV
+50 AFQARMV
-57 QELLNKGVMDRGITV
+57 QELLDAGVMDRGV
-72 TSGTNPAAIR
+72 TAVSGTNPATIR

-108 GSIMEALPA
+108 GSIMEALPS
-117 LGGSPKEQARLR
+117 LGQTPEEEARLR

-152 DAPGRFFPEVEQDL
+152 DASGRYLPEVEHDL
-166 QTGPRH
+166 REGPGH
-172 CRSYLG
+172 CQSYLG
-178 QVASLLYTRYQNGRY
+178 QVTSLLSTRYRNGRH

-207 DILKQSLLTI
+207 DVLKQAVLAI
-217 AESWEKKRMVSEG
+217 AEAWEKSGLVSEG
-230 FTGWLE
+230 FSGWLG

-257 TIRRMLAED
+257 AIRRMLAED

-300 PAGRPPLEEGG
+300 PAGCPPLEKGG
-311 VLFTSRET
+311 VLFASRET
-319 VEKAER
+319 VEKTER

-337 ALAIFGCLLGYNRM
+337 ALAIFGCLLGYDRM
-351 SGEMKDPDLVRL
+351 SGEMKDPALVRL

-374 VVTHPGVLNPEQFL
+374 VVTHPGVLDPEQFL

-418 RFGETLKAY
+418 RFGETLKAW

-432 LSVRDLVWIPLVYAG
+432 LSVRDLIWIPLVFAG

-459 NSFSPSPDPRL
+459 NPFSPSPDPRL
-470 AQLSDI
+470 AQLSGI
-476 MKDFHLGIRPDTE
+476 LKDFHPGIRPDTD
-489 EICRKLAPIFSD
+489 EICRKLSGLFADAS
-501 ITLWGVDLI
+501 LWGVDLN
-510 ACGLSW
+510 ACGLSR

-522 GRMLAGPGAVRELLR
+522 GRMLAGPGAVRELLQ
-537 EMRKLPAD
+537 EMRKLPAE
-545 GIPEDLRQNFS
+545 GIPEDLRQNFL
-556 ENGK
+556 

>member
-1 MKLTLQGLTN
+1 MKLTLQGLAN
-11 RKEWLQAGFR
+11 RKEWLQAGFQ
-21 LPGFDYPV
+21 LPTFDYPAV
-29 VWERTGKAPCWIHF
+29 SARTRKAPCWIHF

-57 QELLNKGVMDRGITV
+57 QELLDAGVMDRGV
-72 TSGTNPAAIR
+72 TAVSGTNPATIR
-82 QSFAP
+82 QSFTP

-117 LGGSPKEQARLR
+117 LGQTPEEEARLR

-152 DAPGRFFPEVEQDL
+152 DASGRYLPEVEHDL
-166 QTGPRH
+166 REGPGH
-172 CRSYLG
+172 CQSYLG
-178 QVASLLYTRYQNGRY
+178 QVTSLLSTRYRHGRH
-193 PLAMVSM
+193 PLSMVSM

-207 DILKQSLLTI
+207 DVLKQAVLAI
-217 AESWEKKRMVSEG
+217 AEVWEKSGLVSEG
-230 FTGWLE
+230 FSGWLG

-257 TIRRMLAED
+257 AIRRMLAED

-300 PAGRPPLEEGG
+300 PAGRPPLEKGG
-311 VLFTSRET
+311 VLFASRET
-319 VEKAER
+319 VKKTER

-337 ALAIFGCLLGYNRM
+337 ALAIFGCLLGYDRM
-351 SGEMKDPDLVRL
+351 SGEMKDPALVRL

-374 VVTHPGVLNPEQFL
+374 VVTHPGVLDPEQFL

-418 RFGETLKAY
+418 RFGETLKAW
-427 LARPD
+427 LARPA
-432 LSVRDLVWIPLVYAG
+432 LSVRDLVWIPLVFAG

-459 NSFSPSPDPRL
+459 NPFSPSPDPRL
-470 AQLSDI
+470 AQLSGI
-476 MKDFHLGIRPDTE
+476 LKDFHPGIRPDTD
-489 EICRKLAPIFSD
+489 EICRKLSGLFADAS
-501 ITLWGVDLI
+501 LWGVDLN
-510 ACGLSW
+510 ACGLSR

-522 GRMLAGPGAVRELLR
+522 GRMLAGPGAVRELLQ
-537 EMRKLPAD
+537 EMRKLPAE
-545 GIPEDLRQNFS
+545 GIPEDLRQNFL
-556 ENGK
+556 

>member
-1 MKLTLQGLTN
+1 MKLTLQGLAN
-11 RKEWLQAGFR
+11 RKEWIQAGFQ
-21 LPGFDYPV
+21 LPTFDYPAV
-29 VWERTGKAPCWIHF
+29 SARTRKAPCWIHF

-50 AFQARIV
+50 AFQARMV
-57 QELLNKGVMDRGITV
+57 QELLDAGVMDRGV
-72 TSGTNPAAIR
+72 TAVSGTNPATIR

-117 LGGSPKEQARLR
+117 LGQTPEEEARLR

-152 DAPGRFFPEVEQDL
+152 DASGQYLPEVEQDL

-178 QVASLLYTRYQNGRY
+178 QVTSLLSTRYRNGRH

-207 DILKQSLLTI
+207 DVLKQTVLAI
-217 AESWEKKRMVSEG
+217 AEAWEKSGLVSEG
-230 FTGWLE
+230 FSGWLG

-257 TIRRMLAED
+257 AIRRMLAED

-300 PAGRPPLEEGG
+300 PAGRPPLEKGG
-311 VLFTSRET
+311 VLFASRET
-319 VEKAER
+319 VEKTER

-337 ALAIFGCLLGYNRM
+337 ALAIFGCLLGYDRM
-351 SGEMKDPDLVRL
+351 SGEMKDPALVRL

-374 VVTHPGVLNPEQFL
+374 VVTHPGVLDPKQFL

-418 RFGETLKAY
+418 RFGETLKAW

-432 LSVRDLVWIPLVYAG
+432 LSVRDLIWIPLVFAG

-459 NSFSPSPDPRL
+459 NPFSPSPDPRL
-470 AQLSDI
+470 AQLSGI
-476 MKDFHLGIRPDTE
+476 LKDFHPGIRPDTD
-489 EICRKLAPIFSD
+489 EICRKLSGLFADAS
-501 ITLWGVDLI
+501 LWGVDLN
-510 ACGLSW
+510 ACGLSR
-516 KVAENF
+516 KVAEDF
-522 GRMLAGPGAVRELLR
+522 GRMLAGPGAVRELLQ

-545 GIPEDLRQNFS
+545 GIPEDLRQNFL
-556 ENGK
+556 

>member
-1 MKLTLQGLTN
+1 MKLTLQGLAN
-11 RKEWLQAGFR
+11 RKEWLQAGFQ
-21 LPGFDYPV
+21 LPAFDYPAV
-29 VWERTGKAPCWIHF
+29 SARTRKAPCWIHF

-50 AFQARIV
+50 AFQARMV
-57 QELLNKGVMDRGITV
+57 QELLDAGVMDRGV
-72 TSGTNPAAIR
+72 TAVSGTNPATIR

-117 LGGSPKEQARLR
+117 LGQTPEEEARLR

-152 DAPGRFFPEVEQDL
+152 DASGRYLPQVEHDLREGPG
-166 QTGPRH
+166 H
-172 CRSYLG
+172 CQSYLG
-178 QVASLLYTRYQNGRY
+178 QVTSLLSTRYRNGRH

-207 DILKQSLLTI
+207 DVLKQAVLAI
-217 AESWEKKRMVSEG
+217 AEAWEKNGLVSEG
-230 FTGWLE
+230 FSGWLG

-257 TIRRMLAED
+257 AIRRMLAED

-292 YLVIEDAF
+292 YLVIEDSF
-300 PAGRPPLEEGG
+300 PAGCPPLEKGG
-311 VLFTSRET
+311 VLFASRET
-319 VEKAER
+319 VEKTER

-337 ALAIFGCLLGYNRM
+337 ALAIFGCLLGYDRM
-351 SGEMKDPDLVRL
+351 SGEMKDPALVRL

-374 VVTHPGVLNPEQFL
+374 VVTHPGVLDPEQFL

-418 RFGETLKAY
+418 RFGETLKAW

-432 LSVRDLVWIPLVYAG
+432 LSVRDLIWIPLVFAG

-459 NSFSPSPDPRL
+459 NPFSPSPDPRL
-470 AQLSDI
+470 AQLSGI
-476 MKDFHLGIRPDTE
+476 LKDFHPGIRPDTD
-489 EICRKLAPIFSD
+489 EICRKLSGLFADAS
-501 ITLWGVDLI
+501 LWGVDLN
-510 ACGLSW
+510 ACGLSR
-516 KVAENF
+516 KVAEDF
-522 GRMLAGPGAVRELLR
+522 GRMLAGPGAVRELLQ

-545 GIPEDLRQNFS
+545 GIPEDLRQNFL
-556 ENGK
+556 

>member
-1 MKLTLQGLTN
+1 MKLTLQGLAN
-11 RKEWLQAGFR
+11 RKEWIQAGFQ
-21 LPGFDYPV
+21 LPTFDYPAV
-29 VWERTGKAPCWIHF
+29 SARTRKAPCWIHF

-50 AFQARIV
+50 AFQARMV
-57 QELLNKGVMDRGITV
+57 QELLDAGVMDRGV
-72 TSGTNPAAIR
+72 TAVSGTNPATIR

-117 LGGSPKEQARLR
+117 LGQTPEEEARLR

-152 DAPGRFFPEVEQDL
+152 DASGRYLPEVEHDL
-166 QTGPRH
+166 REGPGH
-172 CRSYLG
+172 CQSYLG
-178 QVASLLYTRYQNGRY
+178 QVTSLLSTRYRHGRH

-207 DILKQSLLTI
+207 DVLKQAVLAI
-217 AESWEKKRMVSEG
+217 AEAWEKSGLVSEG
-230 FTGWLE
+230 FSGWLG

-300 PAGRPPLEEGG
+300 PAGRPPLEKGG
-311 VLFTSRET
+311 VLFASRET
-319 VEKAER
+319 VEKTER

-337 ALAIFGCLLGYNRM
+337 ALAIFGCLLGYDRM
-351 SGEMKDPDLVRL
+351 SGEMKDPALVRL

-374 VVTHPGVLNPEQFL
+374 VVTHPGVLDPEQFL

-418 RFGETLKAY
+418 RFGETLKAW

-432 LSVRDLVWIPLVYAG
+432 LSVRDLVWIPLVFAG

-459 NSFSPSPDPRL
+459 NPFSPSPDPRL
-470 AQLSDI
+470 AQLSGI
-476 MKDFHLGIRPDTE
+476 LKDFHPGIRPDTD
-489 EICRKLAPIFSD
+489 EICRKLSGLFTDAS
-501 ITLWGVDLI
+501 LWGVDLN
-510 ACGLSW
+510 ACGLSR
-516 KVAENF
+516 KVAEDF
-522 GRMLAGPGAVRELLR
+522 GRMLAGPGAVRELLQ
-537 EMRKLPAD
+537 EMQKLPAD
-545 GIPEDLRQNFS
+545 GIPEDLRQNFF
-556 ENGK
+556 

>member
-1 MKLTLQGLTN
+1 MKLTLQGLAN
-11 RKEWLQAGFR
+11 RKEWIQAGFQ
-21 LPGFDYPV
+21 LPAFDYPAV
-29 VWERTGKAPCWIHF
+29 SARTRKAPCWIHF

-50 AFQARIV
+50 AFQARMV
-57 QELLNKGVMDRGITV
+57 QELLDAGVMDRGV
-72 TSGTNPAAIR
+72 TAVSGTNPATIR

-117 LGGSPKEQARLR
+117 LGQTPEEEARLR

-152 DAPGRFFPEVEQDL
+152 DASGRYLPQVEHDLREGPG
-166 QTGPRH
+166 H
-172 CRSYLG
+172 CQSYLG
-178 QVASLLYTRYQNGRY
+178 QVTSLLSTRYRNGRH

-207 DILKQSLLTI
+207 DVLKQAVLAI
-217 AESWEKKRMVSEG
+217 AEAWEKSGLVSEG
-230 FTGWLE
+230 FSGWLG

-257 TIRRMLAED
+257 AIRRMLAED

-300 PAGRPPLEEGG
+300 PAGCPPLEKGG
-311 VLFTSRET
+311 VLFASRET
-319 VEKAER
+319 VEKTER

-337 ALAIFGCLLGYNRM
+337 ALAIFGCLLGYDRM
-351 SGEMKDPDLVRL
+351 SGEMKDPALVRL

-374 VVTHPGVLNPEQFL
+374 VVTHPGVLDPEQFL

-418 RFGETLKAY
+418 RFGETLKAW

-432 LSVRDLVWIPLVYAG
+432 LSVRDLVWIPLVFAG

-459 NSFSPSPDPRL
+459 NPFSPSPDPRL
-470 AQLSDI
+470 AQLSGI
-476 MKDFHLGIRPDTE
+476 LKDFHPGIRPDTD
-489 EICRKLAPIFSD
+489 EICRKLSGLFADAS
-501 ITLWGVDLI
+501 LWGVDLN
-510 ACGLSW
+510 ACGLSR

-522 GRMLAGPGAVRELLR
+522 GRMLAGPGAVRELLQ

-545 GIPEDLRQNFS
+545 GIPEDLRQNFL
-556 ENGK
+556 

>member
-1 MKLTLQGLTN
+1 MKLTLQGLAN
-11 RKEWLQAGFR
+11 RKEWLQAGFQ
-21 LPGFDYPV
+21 LPAFDYPAV
-29 VWERTGKAPCWIHF
+29 SARTRKAPCWIHF

-50 AFQARIV
+50 AFQARMV
-57 QELLNKGVMDRGITV
+57 QELLDAGVMDRGV
-72 TSGTNPAAIR
+72 TAVSGTNPATIR

-117 LGGSPKEQARLR
+117 LGQTPEEEARLR

-152 DAPGRFFPEVEQDL
+152 DASGRYLPEVEHDL
-166 QTGPRH
+166 REGPGH
-172 CRSYLG
+172 CQSYLG
-178 QVASLLYTRYQNGRY
+178 QVTSLLSTRYRNGRH

-207 DILKQSLLTI
+207 DVLKQAVLAI
-217 AESWEKKRMVSEG
+217 AEAWEKSGLVSEG
-230 FTGWLE
+230 FSGWLG

-257 TIRRMLAED
+257 AIRRMLAED

-300 PAGRPPLEEGG
+300 PAGCPPLEKGG
-311 VLFTSRET
+311 VLFASRET
-319 VEKAER
+319 VEKTER

-337 ALAIFGCLLGYNRM
+337 ALAIFGCLLGYDRM
-351 SGEMKDPDLVRL
+351 SGEMKDPALVRL

-374 VVTHPGVLNPEQFL
+374 VVTHPGVLDPEQFL

-418 RFGETLKAY
+418 RFGETLKAW

-432 LSVRDLVWIPLVYAG
+432 LSVRDLVWIPLVFAG

-459 NSFSPSPDPRL
+459 NPFSPSPDPRL
-470 AQLSDI
+470 AQLSGI
-476 MKDFHLGIRPDTE
+476 LKDFHPGIRPDTD
-489 EICRKLAPIFSD
+489 EICRKLSGLFADAS
-501 ITLWGVDLI
+501 LWGVDLN
-510 ACGLSW
+510 ACGLSR

-522 GRMLAGPGAVRELLR
+522 GRMLAGPGAVRELLQ
-537 EMRKLPAD
+537 EMRKLPAE
-545 GIPEDLRQNFS
+545 GIPEDLRQNFL
-556 ENGK
+556 

>member
-1 MKLTLQGLTN
+1 MKLTLQGLAN
-11 RKEWLQAGFR
+11 RKEWIQAGFQ
-21 LPGFDYPV
+21 LPTFDYPAV
-29 VWERTGKAPCWIHF
+29 SARTRKAPCWIHF

-50 AFQARIV
+50 AFQARMV
-57 QELLNKGVMDRGITV
+57 QELLDAGVMDRGV
-72 TSGTNPAAIR
+72 TAVSGTNPATIR

-108 GSIMEALPA
+108 GSIMEALPS
-117 LGGSPKEQARLR
+117 LGQTPEEEARLR

-152 DAPGRFFPEVEQDL
+152 DASGRYLPEVEHDL
-166 QTGPRH
+166 REGPGH
-172 CRSYLG
+172 CQSYLG
-178 QVASLLYTRYQNGRY
+178 QVTSLLSTRYRNGRH

-207 DILKQSLLTI
+207 DVLKQAVLAI
-217 AESWEKKRMVSEG
+217 AEAWEKSGLVSEG
-230 FTGWLE
+230 FSGWLG

-300 PAGRPPLEEGG
+300 PAGRPPLEKGG
-311 VLFTSRET
+311 VLFASRET
-319 VEKAER
+319 VEKTER

-337 ALAIFGCLLGYNRM
+337 ALAIFGCLLGYDRM
-351 SGEMKDPDLVRL
+351 SGEMKDPALVRL

-374 VVTHPGVLNPEQFL
+374 VVTHPGVLDPEQFL

-418 RFGETLKAY
+418 RFGETLKAW

-432 LSVRDLVWIPLVYAG
+432 LSVRDLVWIPLVFAG

-459 NSFSPSPDPRL
+459 NPFSPSPDPRL
-470 AQLSDI
+470 AQLSGI
-476 MKDFHLGIRPDTE
+476 LKDFHPGIRPDTD
-489 EICRKLAPIFSD
+489 EICRKLSGLFADAS
-501 ITLWGVDLI
+501 LWGVDLN
-510 ACGLSW
+510 ACGLSR

-522 GRMLAGPGAVRELLR
+522 GRMLAGPGAVRELLQ
-537 EMRKLPAD
+537 EMQKLPAD
-545 GIPEDLRQNFS
+545 GIPEDLRQNFL
-556 ENGK
+556 

>member
-1 MKLTLQGLTN
+1 MKLTLQGLAN
-11 RKEWLQAGFR
+11 RKEWLQAGFQ
-21 LPGFDYPV
+21 LPAFDYPAV
-29 VWERTGKAPCWIHF
+29 SARTRKAPCWIHF

-50 AFQARIV
+50 AFQARMV
-57 QELLNKGVMDRGITV
+57 QELLDAGVMDRGV
-72 TSGTNPAAIR
+72 TAVSGTNPASIR

-117 LGGSPKEQARLR
+117 LGQTPEEEARLR

-152 DAPGRFFPEVEQDL
+152 DVSGLYLPEVEHDL
-166 QTGPRH
+166 LEGPGH
-172 CRSYLG
+172 CQSYLG
-178 QVASLLYTRYQNGRY
+178 QVTSLLYTRYRNGRH

-207 DILKQSLLTI
+207 DVLKQAVLAI
-217 AESWEKKRMVSEG
+217 AEAWEKSGLVSEG
-230 FTGWLE
+230 FSGWLG

-257 TIRRMLAED
+257 AIRRMLAED

-292 YLVIEDAF
+292 YLMIEDAF
-300 PAGRPPLEEGG
+300 PAGRPPLEKGG
-311 VLFTSRET
+311 VLFASRET
-319 VEKAER
+319 VEKTER

-337 ALAIFGCLLGYNRM
+337 ALAIFGCLLGYDRM
-351 SGEMKDPDLVRL
+351 SGEMKDPALVRL

-374 VVTHPGVLNPEQFL
+374 VVTHPGVLDPEQFL

-418 RFGETLKAY
+418 RFGETLKAW

-432 LSVRDLVWIPLVYAG
+432 LSVRDLIWIPLVFAG

-459 NSFSPSPDPRL
+459 NPFSPSPDPRL
-470 AQLSDI
+470 AQLSGI
-476 MKDFHLGIRPDTE
+476 LKDFHPGIRPDTD
-489 EICRKLAPIFSD
+489 EICRKLSGLFADAS
-501 ITLWGVDLI
+501 LWGVDLN
-510 ACGLSW
+510 ACGLSR
-516 KVAENF
+516 KVAEDF
-522 GRMLAGPGAVRELLR
+522 GRMLAGPGAVRELLQ
-537 EMRKLPAD
+537 EMRKLPAE
-545 GIPEDLRQNFS
+545 GIPEDLRQNFF
-556 ENGK
+556 

>member
-1 MKLTLQGLTN
+1 MKLTLQGLAN
-11 RKEWLQAGFR
+11 RKEWLQAGFQ
-21 LPGFDYPV
+21 LPTFDYPAV
-29 VWERTGKAPCWIHF
+29 SARTRKAPCWIHF

-50 AFQARIV
+50 AFQARMV
-57 QELLNKGVMDRGITV
+57 QELLDAGVMDRGV
-72 TSGTNPAAIR
+72 TAVSGTNPATIR

-117 LGGSPKEQARLR
+117 LGQTPEEEARLR

-152 DAPGRFFPEVEQDL
+152 DASGRYLPEVEHDL
-166 QTGPRH
+166 REGPGH
-172 CRSYLG
+172 CQSYLG
-178 QVASLLYTRYQNGRY
+178 QVTSLLSTRYRHGRH

-200 DNCSHNG
+200 DNCSHN
-207 DILKQSLLTI
+207 
-217 AESWEKKRMVSEG
+217 AEAWEKSGLVSEG
-230 FTGWLE
+230 FSGWLG

-300 PAGRPPLEEGG
+300 PAGRPPLEKGG
-311 VLFTSRET
+311 VLFASRET
-319 VEKAER
+319 VEKTER

-337 ALAIFGCLLGYNRM
+337 ALAIFGCLLGYDRM
-351 SGEMKDPDLVRL
+351 SGEMKDPALVRL

-374 VVTHPGVLNPEQFL
+374 VVTHPGVLDPEQFL

-418 RFGETLKAY
+418 RFGETLKAW

-432 LSVRDLVWIPLVYAG
+432 LSVRDLVWIPLVFAG

-459 NSFSPSPDPRL
+459 NPFSPSPDPRL
-470 AQLSDI
+470 AQLSGI
-476 MKDFHLGIRPDTE
+476 LKDFHPGIRPDTD
-489 EICRKLAPIFSD
+489 EICRKLSGLFADAS
-501 ITLWGVDLI
+501 LWGVDLN
-510 ACGLSW
+510 ACGLSR

-522 GRMLAGPGAVRELLR
+522 GRMLAGPGAVRELLQ
-537 EMRKLPAD
+537 EMRKLPAE
-545 GIPEDLRQNFS
+545 GIPEDLRQNFL
-556 ENGK
+556 

>member
-1 MKLTLQGLTN
+1 MKLTLQGLAN
-11 RKEWLQAGFR
+11 RKEWIQAGFQ
-21 LPGFDYPV
+21 LPTFDYPAV
-29 VWERTGKAPCWIHF
+29 SARTRKAPCWIHF

-50 AFQARIV
+50 AFQARMV
-57 QELLNKGVMDRGITV
+57 QELLDAGVMDRGV
-72 TSGTNPAAIR
+72 TAVSGTNPATIR

-108 GSIMEALPA
+108 GSIMEALPS
-117 LGGSPKEQARLR
+117 LGQTPEEEARLR

-152 DAPGRFFPEVEQDL
+152 DASGRYLPEVEHDL
-166 QTGPRH
+166 REGPGH
-172 CRSYLG
+172 CQSYLG
-178 QVASLLYTRYQNGRY
+178 QVTSLLSTRYRNGRH

-207 DILKQSLLTI
+207 DVLKQAVLAI
-217 AESWEKKRMVSEG
+217 AEAWEKSGLVSEG
-230 FTGWLE
+230 FSGWLG

-300 PAGRPPLEEGG
+300 PAGRPPLEKGG
-311 VLFTSRET
+311 VLFASRET
-319 VEKAER
+319 VEKTER

-337 ALAIFGCLLGYNRM
+337 ALAIFGCLLGYDRM
-351 SGEMKDPDLVRL
+351 SGEMKDPALVRL

-374 VVTHPGVLNPEQFL
+374 VVTHPGVLDPEQFL

-418 RFGETLKAY
+418 RFGETLKAW

-432 LSVRDLVWIPLVYAG
+432 LSVRDLVWIPLVFAG

-459 NSFSPSPDPRL
+459 NPFSPSPDPRL
-470 AQLSDI
+470 AQLSGI
-476 MKDFHLGIRPDTE
+476 LKDFHPGIRPDTD
-489 EICRKLAPIFSD
+489 EICRKLSGLFTDAS
-501 ITLWGVDLI
+501 LWGVDLN
-510 ACGLSW
+510 ACGLSR
-516 KVAENF
+516 KVAEDF
-522 GRMLAGPGAVRELLR
+522 GRMLAGPGAVRELLQ
-537 EMRKLPAD
+537 EMQKLPAD
-545 GIPEDLRQNFS
+545 GIPEDLRQNFF
-556 ENGK
+556 

>member
-1 MKLTLQGLTN
+1 MKLTLQGLAN
-11 RKEWLQAGFR
+11 RKEWIQAGFQ
-21 LPGFDYPV
+21 LPTFDYPAV
-29 VWERTGKAPCWIHF
+29 SARTRKAPCWIHF

-50 AFQARIV
+50 AFQARMV
-57 QELLNKGVMDRGITV
+57 QELLDADVMDRGV
-72 TSGTNPAAIR
+72 TAVSGTNPATIR

-117 LGGSPKEQARLR
+117 LGQTPEEEARLR

-152 DAPGRFFPEVEQDL
+152 DASGQYLPEVEQDL
-166 QTGPRH
+166 QTGPGH

-178 QVASLLYTRYQNGRY
+178 QVTSLLSTRYRNGRH

-207 DILKQSLLTI
+207 DVLKQAVLAI
-217 AESWEKKRMVSEG
+217 AEAWEKSGLVSEG
-230 FTGWLE
+230 FSGWLG

-300 PAGRPPLEEGG
+300 PAGRPPLEKGG
-311 VLFTSRET
+311 VLFASRET
-319 VEKAER
+319 VEKTER

-337 ALAIFGCLLGYNRM
+337 ALAIFGCLLGYDRM
-351 SGEMKDPDLVRL
+351 SGEMKDPALVRL

-374 VVTHPGVLNPEQFL
+374 VVTHPGVLDPEQFL

-418 RFGETLKAY
+418 RFGETLKAW
-427 LARPD
+427 LARPA
-432 LSVRDLVWIPLVYAG
+432 LSVRDLVWIPLVFAG

-459 NSFSPSPDPRL
+459 NPFSPSPDPRL
-470 AQLSDI
+470 AQLSGI
-476 MKDFHLGIRPDTE
+476 LKDFHPGIRPDTD
-489 EICRKLAPIFSD
+489 EICRKLSGLFADAS
-501 ITLWGVDLI
+501 LWGVDLN
-510 ACGLSW
+510 ACGLSR
-516 KVAENF
+516 KVAEDF
-522 GRMLAGPGAVRELLR
+522 GRMLAGPGAVRELLQ
-537 EMRKLPAD
+537 EMQKLPAD
-545 GIPEDLRQNFS
+545 GIPEDLRQNFF
-556 ENGK
+556 

>member
-1 MKLTLQGLTN
+1 MKLTLQGLAN
-11 RKEWLQAGFR
+11 RKEWLQAGFQ
-21 LPGFDYPV
+21 LPTFDYPAV
-29 VWERTGKAPCWIHF
+29 SARTRKAPCWIHF

-50 AFQARIV
+50 AFQARMV
-57 QELLNKGVMDRGITV
+57 QELLDAGVMDRGV
-72 TSGTNPAAIR
+72 TAVSGTNPATIR

-117 LGGSPKEQARLR
+117 LGQTPEEEARLR

-152 DAPGRFFPEVEQDL
+152 DASGRYLPQVEHDLREGPG
-166 QTGPRH
+166 H
-172 CRSYLG
+172 CQSYLG
-178 QVASLLYTRYQNGRY
+178 QVTSLLSTRYRNGRH

-207 DILKQSLLTI
+207 DVLKQAVLAI
-217 AESWEKKRMVSEG
+217 AEAWEKSGLVSEG
-230 FTGWLE
+230 FSGWLG

-257 TIRRMLAED
+257 AIRRMLAED

-300 PAGRPPLEEGG
+300 PAGCPPLEKGG
-311 VLFTSRET
+311 VLFASRET
-319 VEKAER
+319 VEKTER

-337 ALAIFGCLLGYNRM
+337 ALAIFGCLLGYDRM
-351 SGEMKDPDLVRL
+351 SGEMKDPALVRL

-374 VVTHPGVLNPEQFL
+374 VVTHPGVLDPEQFL

-418 RFGETLKAY
+418 RFGETLKAW

-432 LSVRDLVWIPLVYAG
+432 LSVRDLIWIPLVFAG

-459 NSFSPSPDPRL
+459 NPFSPSPDPRL
-470 AQLSDI
+470 AQLSGI
-476 MKDFHLGIRPDTE
+476 LKDFHPGIRPDTD
-489 EICRKLAPIFSD
+489 EICRKLSGLFADAS
-501 ITLWGVDLI
+501 LWGVDLN
-510 ACGLSW
+510 ACGLSR
-516 KVAENF
+516 KVAEDF
-522 GRMLAGPGAVRELLR
+522 GRMLAGPGAVRELLQ
-537 EMRKLPAD
+537 EMQKLPAE
-545 GIPEDLRQNFS
+545 GIPEDLRQN
-556 ENGK
+556 

>member
-1 MKLTLQGLTN
+1 MKLTLQGLAN
-11 RKEWLQAGFR
+11 RKEWLQAGFQ
-21 LPGFDYPV
+21 LPTFDYPAV
-29 VWERTGKAPCWIHF
+29 SARTRKAPCWIHF

-50 AFQARIV
+50 AFQARMV
-57 QELLNKGVMDRGITV
+57 QELLDAGVMDRGV
-72 TSGTNPAAIR
+72 TAVSGTNPASIR

-117 LGGSPKEQARLR
+117 LGQTPEEEARLR

-152 DAPGRFFPEVEQDL
+152 DASGRYLPEVEHDL
-166 QTGPRH
+166 LEGPGH
-172 CRSYLG
+172 CQSYLG
-178 QVASLLYTRYQNGRY
+178 QVTSLLYTRYRNGRH

-207 DILKQSLLTI
+207 DVLKQAVLAI
-217 AESWEKKRMVSEG
+217 AEAWEKSGLVSEG
-230 FTGWLE
+230 FSGWLG

-257 TIRRMLAED
+257 AIRWMLAED

-300 PAGRPPLEEGG
+300 PAGCPPLEKGG
-311 VLFTSRET
+311 VLFASRET
-319 VEKAER
+319 VEKTER

-337 ALAIFGCLLGYNRM
+337 ALAIFGCLLGYDRM
-351 SGEMKDPDLVRL
+351 SGEMKDPALVRL

-374 VVTHPGVLNPEQFL
+374 VVTHPGVLDPEQFL

-418 RFGETLKAY
+418 RFGETLKAW

-432 LSVRDLVWIPLVYAG
+432 LSVRDLIWIPLVFAG

-459 NSFSPSPDPRL
+459 NPFSPSPDPRL
-470 AQLSDI
+470 AQLSGI
-476 MKDFHLGIRPDTE
+476 LKDFHPGIRPDTD
-489 EICRKLAPIFSD
+489 EICRKLSGLFADAS
-501 ITLWGVDLI
+501 LWGVDLN
-510 ACGLSW
+510 ACGLSR

-522 GRMLAGPGAVRELLR
+522 GRMLAGPGAVRELLQ
-537 EMRKLPAD
+537 EMQKLPAE
-545 GIPEDLRQNFS
+545 GIPEDLRQNFF
-556 ENGK
+556 

>member
-1 MKLTLQGLTN
+1 MKLTLQGLAN
-11 RKEWLQAGFR
+11 RKEWLQAGFQ
-21 LPGFDYPV
+21 LPTFDYPV
-29 VWERTGKAPCWIHF
+29 VSARTRKAPCWIHF

-50 AFQARIV
+50 AFQARMV
-57 QELLNKGVMDRGITV
+57 QELLDAGVMDRGV
-72 TSGTNPAAIR
+72 TAVSGTNPATIR

-117 LGGSPKEQARLR
+117 LGQTPEEEARLR

-152 DAPGRFFPEVEQDL
+152 DASGRYLPEVEHDL
-166 QTGPRH
+166 LEGPGH
-172 CRSYLG
+172 CQSYLG
-178 QVASLLYTRYQNGRY
+178 QVTSLLYTRYRNGRH

-207 DILKQSLLTI
+207 DVLKQAVLAI
-217 AESWEKKRMVSEG
+217 AEAWEKSGLVSEG
-230 FTGWLE
+230 FSGWLG

-300 PAGRPPLEEGG
+300 PAGRPPLEKGG
-311 VLFTSRET
+311 VLFTTRET
-319 VEKAER
+319 VEKTER

-337 ALAIFGCLLGYNRM
+337 ALAIFGCLLGYDRM
-351 SGEMKDPDLVRL
+351 SGEMKDPALVRL

-374 VVTHPGVLNPEQFL
+374 VVTHPGVLDPEQFL

-418 RFGETLKAY
+418 RFGETLKAW

-432 LSVRDLVWIPLVYAG
+432 LSVRDLIWIPLVFAG

-459 NSFSPSPDPRL
+459 NPFSPSPDPRL
-470 AQLSDI
+470 AQLSGI
-476 MKDFHLGIRPDTE
+476 LKDFHPGIRPDTD
-489 EICRKLAPIFSD
+489 EICRKLSGLFADAS
-501 ITLWGVDLI
+501 LWGVDLN
-510 ACGLSW
+510 ACGLSR
-516 KVAENF
+516 KVAKDF
-522 GRMLAGPGAVRELLR
+522 GRMLAGPGAVRELLQ
-537 EMRKLPAD
+537 EMQKLPAE
-545 GIPEDLRQNFS
+545 GIPEDLRQNFL
-556 ENGK
+556 

>member
-1 MKLTLQGLTN
+1 MKLTLQGLAN
-11 RKEWLQAGFR
+11 RKEWLQAGFQ
-21 LPGFDYPV
+21 LPTFDYPAV
-29 VWERTGKAPCWIHF
+29 SARTRKAPCWIHF

-50 AFQARIV
+50 AFQARMV
-57 QELLNKGVMDRGITV
+57 QELLDAGVMDRGV
-72 TSGTNPAAIR
+72 TAVSGTNPASIR

-117 LGGSPKEQARLR
+117 LGQTPEEEARLR

-152 DAPGRFFPEVEQDL
+152 DVSGLYLPEVEHDL
-166 QTGPRH
+166 LEGPGH
-172 CRSYLG
+172 CQSYLG
-178 QVASLLYTRYQNGRY
+178 QVTSLLYTRYRNGRH

-207 DILKQSLLTI
+207 DVLKQAVLAI
-217 AESWEKKRMVSEG
+217 AEAWEKSGLVSEG
-230 FTGWLE
+230 FSGWLG

-257 TIRRMLAED
+257 AIRRMLAED

-300 PAGRPPLEEGG
+300 PAGCPPLEKGG
-311 VLFTSRET
+311 VLFASRET
-319 VEKAER
+319 VEKTER

-337 ALAIFGCLLGYNRM
+337 ALAIFGCLLGYDRM
-351 SGEMKDPDLVRL
+351 SGEMKDPALVRL

-374 VVTHPGVLNPEQFL
+374 VVTHPGVLDPEQFL

-418 RFGETLKAY
+418 RFGETLKAW

-432 LSVRDLVWIPLVYAG
+432 LSVRDLIWIPLVFAG

-459 NSFSPSPDPRL
+459 NPFSPSPDPRL
-470 AQLSDI
+470 AQLSGI
-476 MKDFHLGIRPDTE
+476 LKDFHPGIRPDTD
-489 EICRKLAPIFSD
+489 EICRKLSGLFADAS
-501 ITLWGVDLI
+501 LWGVDLN
-510 ACGLSW
+510 ACGLSR

-522 GRMLAGPGAVRELLR
+522 GRMLAGPGAVRELLQ
-537 EMRKLPAD
+537 EMQKLPAE
-545 GIPEDLRQNFS
+545 GIPEDLRQNFF
-556 ENGK
+556 